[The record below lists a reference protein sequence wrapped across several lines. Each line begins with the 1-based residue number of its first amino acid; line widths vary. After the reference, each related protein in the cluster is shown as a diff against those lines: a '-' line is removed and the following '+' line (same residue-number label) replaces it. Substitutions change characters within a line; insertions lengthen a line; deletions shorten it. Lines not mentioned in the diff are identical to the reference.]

1 MHVPGESALNMAK
14 LSKEKK
20 DRLVLVCVVTLV
32 VVAGLWFGVVS
43 MQQGALAADR
53 KKIQDAI
60 DKVEKAKRLSS
71 MAAKIEENLTTAKTK
86 LDEVE
91 GGMASGDLYSWV
103 ILTLNKFRAAHQ
115 VNIPDFSRELRGQ
128 VGVLP
133 NFPYEAAT
141 FTVRGNAYFHD
152 LGKFLADFEN
162 TFPYMRVQNL
172 EIEPASAAG
181 VDRER
186 LTFKIEIVALIK
198 PTPAN

>member
-1 MHVPGESALNMAK
+1 MAK

-20 DRLVLVCVVTLV
+20 DRLVLVCVVAAV
-32 VVAGLWFGVVS
+32 VIAGLWFGVVNI
-43 MQQGALAADR
+43 QQGKLAADQ

-60 DKVEKAKRLSS
+60 DKVEKAKRL
-71 MAAKIEENLTTAKTK
+71 ADLAPKIEENLTAAKTK

-91 GGMASGDLYSWV
+91 GSMASGDLYSWV

-115 VNIPDFSRELRGQ
+115 VNIPDFSRELRGP

-141 FTVRGNAYFHD
+141 FTVRGSAYYHD

-162 TFPYMRVQNL
+162 SFPYIRVQNL
-172 EIEPASAAG
+172 EIEPATLSG
-181 VDRER
+181 QTDRER
-186 LTFKIEIVALIK
+186 LAFKLEIVALIK
-198 PTPAN
+198 PAPPN